1 MILVDT
7 KARDEGKMALRL
19 SGNLSQLRTDL
30 VLILNTF
37 LENEELECVLSE
49 ALSMYK
55 NPEIRKLLK
64 DAFEEGSVNH
74 D

>member
-7 KARDEGKMALRL
+7 KTRDEGKMALRL

-30 VLILNTF
+30 VLLLNTF

-49 ALSMYK
+49 ALAMYK
-55 NPEIRKLLK
+55 NPEIRELLK